1 MTHPVPLP
9 GPAKADPYLRFS
21 RREWSRLRAFTHL
34 PLTEQE
40 LGSLRGINERISLE
54 EVASVYLPLSRLL
67 NLYVSAVQ
75 SLHDATDTF
84 LGNLPARVPY
94 IIGLAGSVAVGK
106 STTGRIL
113 QTLLSRWPHHPQVD
127 LVATDGFLYPT
138 SVLRERGLLNR
149 KGFPESYDQRRLIRF
164 LTAVKSG
171 EPEAAV
177 PVYSHLLYDIVP
189 NQMKTVRQPDI
200 LIVEGLNVLQASGA
214 SRHSRVFVSDFFDFS
229 IYLDATEPTIENWY
243 VERFLKLCQTVFTNP
258 ASYFHHYA
266 GLSREEAAATA
277 RAIWQ
282 EINGPN
288 LRENIEPTRER
299 AQLIL
304 TKSPDHGVE
313 QVRLRRI

>member
-1 MTHPVPLP
+1 MTNPEPRP
-9 GPAKADPYLRFS
+9 SATTEDPYLRFS
-21 RREWSRLRAFTHL
+21 RAEWSRLRAFTQL

-40 LGSLRGINERISLE
+40 LSSLRGINERIALE

-75 SLHDATDTF
+75 SLHEATDTF

-138 SVLRERGLLNR
+138 QVLRERGLLNR

-189 NQMKTVRQPDI
+189 DQVKVVRQPDI
-200 LIVEGLNVLQASGA
+200 LIVEGLNVLQASGS

-229 IYLDATEPTIENWY
+229 MYIDAAEAVIESWY
-243 VERFLKLCQTVFTNP
+243 VERFLTLRETVFTNP
-258 ASYFHHYA
+258 ASYFHNYA
-266 GLSREEAAATA
+266 ALSREDAIETA
-277 RAIWQ
+277 RGIWQ

-304 TKSPDHGVE
+304 TKGPDHGVE